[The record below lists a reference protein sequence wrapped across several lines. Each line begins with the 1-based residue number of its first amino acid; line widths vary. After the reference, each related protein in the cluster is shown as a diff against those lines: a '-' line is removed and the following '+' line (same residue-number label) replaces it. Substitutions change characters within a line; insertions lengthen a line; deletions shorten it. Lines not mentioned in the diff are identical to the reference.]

1 MDTDESQYGKPQYRS
16 VVHIEKRIFNSLL
29 YYYINKLQMSIGCDK
44 NHTFPSSK
52 FHLTKTKVKQF
63 C

>member
-1 MDTDESQYGKPQYRS
+1 MDTDELQYGKLQYRS
-16 VVHIEKRIFNSLL
+16 VIHIERIFNSLS

-44 NHTFPSSK
+44 NHTFLTSSK
-52 FHLTKTKVKQF
+52 FHFTKTKVKQF